1 VRVACVVLRINL
13 AFGDHRSGWASDTEV
28 TDKGDGRMILSTY
41 RLFSLT
47 ALVEVV
53 TGIGLVVVPPFVLRL
68 VWGAAADALGLQVAQ
83 LAGIALISIG
93 LLCWFSRSAT
103 DPRPGLATLLV
114 YNGLVALFFL
124 YVGVSGHGGVLLWP
138 VVVAHGILTVLYLQ
152 ALRSR

>member
-13 AFGDHRSGWASDTEV
+13 AFG
-28 TDKGDGRMILSTY
+28 
-41 RLFSLT
+41 
-47 ALVEVV
+47 VV
-53 TGIGLVVVPPFVLRL
+53 TGIGLGVVPPFVLRL

-124 YVGVSGHGGVLLWP
+124 YVGVCGHGGVLLWP